1 MTAAYIGATILSA
14 IVFLYYG
21 ATCLFANGMAAEFAR
36 YGLSRYRQLTGALEM
51 LGALGLAAGQ
61 FFPILA
67 VVSAGGLALLMALG
81 VLTRVRARDS
91 LAETL
96 PAGVLMVLNAW
107 LAMQAWRA

>member
-1 MTAAYIGATILSA
+1 MTAAYYAVTILSV
-14 IVFLYYG
+14 IVFLSYG
-21 ATCLFANGMAAEFAR
+21 ATCVFANGMAAEFTR
-36 YGLSRYRQLTGALEM
+36 YGLGRYRLLTGVLEM

-61 FFPILA
+61 LFPILA
-67 VVSAGGLALLMALG
+67 VVSASGLSLLMALG

-107 LAMQAWRA
+107 LAVQAWRA

>member
-1 MTAAYIGATILSA
+1 
-14 IVFLYYG
+14 
-21 ATCLFANGMAAEFAR
+21 
-36 YGLSRYRQLTGALEM
+36 
-51 LGALGLAAGQ
+51 
-61 FFPILA
+61 
-67 VVSAGGLALLMALG
+67 MALG